1 MTAAIEQ
8 TLDRLDQLNKEE
20 EAAFYQQ
27 LKDHINWLINNNF
40 SQLVQMLYR
49 LDIDEDKLRSLLQ
62 NQQDIDAATLITH
75 LIIERQLKKVK
86 AGNQTKNDD
95 DSTIPSNERW

>member
-20 EAAFYQQ
+20 EAAFCQQ
-27 LKDHINWLINNNF
+27 LKEHINWLINNNF

-62 NQQDIDAATLITH
+62 NQQDIDAATLITN
-75 LIIERQLKKVK
+75 LIIERQLKKTK
-86 AGNQTKNDD
+86 ARNQTKNDTD
-95 DSTIPSNERW
+95 IPSDERW